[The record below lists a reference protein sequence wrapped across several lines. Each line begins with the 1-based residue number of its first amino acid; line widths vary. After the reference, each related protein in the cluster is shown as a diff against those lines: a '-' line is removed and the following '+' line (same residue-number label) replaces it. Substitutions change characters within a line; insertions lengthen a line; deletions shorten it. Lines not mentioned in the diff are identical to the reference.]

1 MNEHDFSRF
10 SALMLSLAE
19 NFGQSLSSQGI
30 ALRFRALAEHGIDEV
45 EQAALSLMLHR
56 KYASMPTVAE
66 LLEHAH
72 GGSVE
77 DKAEVEVGKVLTA
90 ISAHGSYASVVFDD
104 AVTQAVIVQ
113 AYGGWVKL
121 CADCG
126 TEEPEKWFR
135 KDFARIWAAYCRQGV
150 QRHGH
155 LPGRTEIANGS
166 KGCLDDIPQPV
177 FIGNPDK
184 AHAVLEGGRVLKV
197 VANLAHSKAI
207 SFSAQGGI

>member
-1 MNEHDFSRF
+1 M
-10 SALMLSLAE
+10 
-19 NFGQSLSSQGI
+19 
-30 ALRFRALAEHGIDEV
+30 AEHGIDEV

-66 LLEHAH
+66 LLEHVR

-90 ISAHGSYASVVFDD
+90 ISEHGSYASVVFDD
-104 AVTQAVIVQ
+104 AVAQAVIVQ
-113 AYGGWVKL
+113 AYGGRVKL

-150 QRHGH
+150 QQHGH
-155 LPGRTEIANGS
+155 LAGRTEIANGS
-166 KGCLDDIPQPV
+166 KGCLNAIPQPMP
-177 FIGNPDK
+177 IGNPDK
-184 AHAVLEGGRVLKV
+184 AHAVLEAGKVLNV
-197 VANLAHSKAI
+197 VANLAHSKTI
-207 SFSAQGGI
+207 PFSAQGGI

>member
-1 MNEHDFSRF
+1 MTQADFDRF
-10 SALMLSLAE
+10 DTLMQGVAECYGQNLSA
-19 NFGQSLSSQGI
+19 QGI
-30 ALRFRALAEHGIDEV
+30 ALRFKLLARFDFAEV
-45 EQAALSLMLHR
+45 EKAALSVMATR
-56 KYASMPTVAE
+56 KYTSMPTPADF
-66 LLEHAH
+66 LEHIS
-72 GGSVE
+72 GGAVE
-77 DKAEVEVGKVLTA
+77 DKAEVEAGKVLDA
-90 ISAHGSYASVVFDD
+90 IGRHGGYGSVVFDD

-166 KGCLDDIPQPV
+166 KGCLNDIPHPV
-177 FIGNPDK
+177 PIGNPDK
-184 AHAVLEGGRVLKV
+184 AHAVLESGKVLDLVTK
-197 VANLAHSKAI
+197 LAHSKAV
-207 SFSAQGGI
+207 SFSAHGVR

>member
-10 SALMLSLAE
+10 SALMLGLAE

-30 ALRFRALAEHGIDEV
+30 ALRFRALAEYGIDEV

-66 LLEHAH
+66 LLEHVQ

-77 DKAEVEVGKVLTA
+77 DKAEVEVGKVLIA

-135 KDFARIWAAYCRQGV
+135 KDFARIWAAYSRQGV
-150 QRHGH
+150 QRHGY

-166 KGCLDDIPQPV
+166 KGCLNDIPTPV
-177 FIGNPDK
+177 LIGNQDK
-184 AHAVLEGGRVLKV
+184 ARAVLKAGKALDLV
-197 VANLAHSKAI
+197 VQLAQGKAI
-207 SFSAQGGI
+207 SVSAQGDR

>member
-10 SALMLSLAE
+10 SVLMLGLAE
-19 NFGQSLSSQGI
+19 NYGQSLSSQGI
-30 ALRFRALAEHGIDEV
+30 ALRFRALADHNIGAV

-66 LLEHAH
+66 LLEHVQ

-77 DKAEVEVGKVLTA
+77 DKAEVEVGKVLIA

-135 KDFARIWAAYCRQGV
+135 KDFARIWAAYSRQGV
-150 QRHGH
+150 QRHGY

-166 KGCLDDIPQPV
+166 KGCLNDIPTPV
-177 FIGNPDK
+177 LIGNQDK
-184 AHAVLEGGRVLKV
+184 ARAVLKAGKALDLV
-197 VANLAHSKAI
+197 VQLAQGKAI
-207 SFSAQGGI
+207 SVSAQGDR

>member
-1 MNEHDFSRF
+1 MNEHDFTRF
-10 SALMLSLAE
+10 SALMLGLAE
-19 NFGQSLSSQGI
+19 NFGQSLSPQGI
-30 ALRFRALAEHGIDEV
+30 ALRFRALADHGIDEV

-56 KYASMPTVAE
+56 KYTSMPTAAE
-66 LLEHAH
+66 LLEHVH

-77 DKAEVEVGKVLTA
+77 DKAEVEAGKVLTA
-90 ISAHGSYASVVFDD
+90 ISDYGSYASVVFDD

-135 KDFARIWAAYCRQGV
+135 KDFARIWAAYSRQGV

-166 KGCLDDIPQPV
+166 KGCLNDIPAPV
-177 FIGNPDK
+177 SIGNPDK
-184 AHAVLEGGRVLKV
+184 AHAVLEAGKVLDLV
-197 VANLAHSKAI
+197 VQLAQGKAI
-207 SFSAQGGI
+207 PFSVQGGI

>member
-1 MNEHDFSRF
+1 MNEHDFTRF
-10 SALMLSLAE
+10 SALMLGLAE

-30 ALRFRALAEHGIDEV
+30 ALRFRALAEHDIDAV

-66 LLEHAH
+66 LLEHLH
-72 GGSVE
+72 GGSAE

-90 ISAHGSYASVVFDD
+90 ISEHGSYASVVFDD

-135 KDFARIWAAYCRQGV
+135 KDFARIWAAYSRQGV

-166 KGCLDDIPQPV
+166 KGCLNDIPTPV

-184 AHAVLEGGRVLKV
+184 ARAVLEAGKSISLVTQ
-197 VANLAHSKAI
+197 LAHSKAI
-207 SFSAQGGI
+207 PLSAQGGS